1 MAFQNYGTVNAI
13 PYATGIL
20 QFWAHWV
27 ILIHGVR
34 WLIPLAVV
42 LITPFLLIAALPAL
56 VPVLGISR
64 GKDNLRPEILLY
76 WLCGWAWWLSE
87 IHRRDIAH
95 LTAGSPLLI
104 ILCVHFLA
112 GYRGR
117 IADVAL
123 QLLSISA
130 GALAVLNLFIVLCAH
145 PVPTRVGTVAM
156 FKPDPALA
164 FLDSHVAPGTEIF
177 CVSNLSHVLLP
188 LRHNESDAL
197 QPSAL

>member
-1 MAFQNYGTVNAI
+1 MNFVWPSRTTAHVNAI

-27 ILIHGVR
+27 IPIHGVR

-42 LITPFLLIAALPAL
+42 LITPFLLVAALPAL
-56 VPVLGISR
+56 VPILGIPR

-76 WLCGWAWWLSE
+76 WLCGWALWLSE
-87 IHRRDIAH
+87 FHRRDIAH

-112 GYRGR
+112 EYRGK

-123 QLLSISA
+123 QLLAISA
-130 GALAVLNLFIVLCAH
+130 GALAIVNLFIILAVH
-145 PVPTRVGTVAM
+145 SVPTRVGTVAM

-164 FLDSHVAPGTEIF
+164 FLDKPM
-177 CVSNLSHVLLP
+177 
-188 LRHNESDAL
+188 
-197 QPSAL
+197 